1 MDPIVSIV
9 IPLFNKET
17 TILRAINSVF
27 YQTNKNFELII
38 VNDGSTDNSAK
49 LVESLSEDKR
59 VRLINQENSGP
70 GAARNRGIREAK
82 TDLIAFLDADDEW
95 LPGFLDAILMLREKY
110 PDCEVFGT
118 SFYISED
125 SKQLYHPLAFTLY
138 KEDWEGIIPNYLDV
152 ILKGKFY
159 PFNASSVAI
168 SKSALERVGG
178 FHEGIRYGCDVDT
191 WIRLSFHS
199 KIAFINKPYSI
210 YHYEAENRSSMLY
223 ETMPEDYYPSVQLKN
238 SLDRGEIPPQYISSA
253 KAFISKQQIR
263 GAIEY
268 LKKGQNKRARKLIQS
283 SFVNKKNLL
292 SFIWI
297 FLCTLI
303 PRNLFLFILRMKH
316 MLFNQKIESLP

>member
-59 VRLINQENSGP
+59 IRLINQNNAGE

-223 ETMPEDYYPSVQLKN
+223 ETIPEEYYPFIQLKKYIQE
-238 SLDRGEIPPQYISSA
+238 GEVPPKLIPYAKTLFSKPKINSA
-253 KAFISKQQIR
+253 KK
-263 GAIEY
+263 Y
-268 LKKGQNKRARKLIQS
+268 LKKSKKKQARKLIQS
-283 SFVNKKNLL
+283 CFITRQNFPIYVLIYLCTYIPSNVYRLL
-292 SFIWI
+292 LRIKDSFIQI
-297 FLCTLI
+297 V
-303 PRNLFLFILRMKH
+303 K
-316 MLFNQKIESLP
+316 